1 MNTILP
7 LLSRMQQRRS
17 GQIAIFS
24 SGAGFCAEPMN
35 PIYSAT
41 KVALT
46 AYGES
51 LRYIMRD
58 YNVFVSVVD
67 PGAVRTPMTLVP
79 YLQGME
85 SSLASPE
92 GMAKT
97 LRAGLKRDFMHIGY
111 TTAQHWAIVTL
122 LGDMPY
128 TAKDYILRALIP
140 VFKVSKQYLIEFHP
154 PTENYGCLLKT
165 GKISQSL
172 RMPPP
177 LFPFLLPGAVYCVPL
192 IMFRL
197 FCRMEAAFNF
207 RFFLRF
213 SWSFRCCFCA
223 SIIFFVSFFWW
234 MASRF
239 RLRIPGIDD
248 L

>member
-97 LRAGLKRDFMHIGY
+97 LRAGLKRLHAHRLHHG
-111 TTAQHWAIVTL
+111 AA
-122 LGDMPY
+122 LGDRDSPRRYALHCQGLHLARPY
-128 TAKDYILRALIP
+128 PRVQGVEAVPHR
-140 VFKVSKQYLIEFHP
+140 VP
-154 PTENYGCLLKT
+154 P
-165 GKISQSL
+165 
-172 RMPPP
+172 
-177 LFPFLLPGAVYCVPL
+177 A
-192 IMFRL
+192 
-197 FCRMEAAFNF
+197 
-207 RFFLRF
+207 
-213 SWSFRCCFCA
+213 
-223 SIIFFVSFFWW
+223 
-234 MASRF
+234 
-239 RLRIPGIDD
+239 D
-248 L
+248 

>member
-17 GQIAIFS
+17 GQIAVFS

-67 PGAVRTPMTLVP
+67 SGAVRTPMTLVP

-165 GKISQSL
+165 GKRL
-172 RMPPP
+172 
-177 LFPFLLPGAVYCVPL
+177 LFILHDVILPSTSVL
-192 IMFRL
+192 
-197 FCRMEAAFNF
+197 
-207 RFFLRF
+207 
-213 SWSFRCCFCA
+213 
-223 SIIFFVSFFWW
+223 
-234 MASRF
+234 
-239 RLRIPGIDD
+239 
-248 L
+248 